1 MNSKLLI
8 HKAFTMCLMFVL
20 VATYSM
26 VALAND
32 GRTSGEIVVTG
43 NSAAET
49 AAVTVNGEP
58 VKSGR
63 TIFSSSTISTAEGA
77 GAIINLGMAGRI
89 ELAPNTTF
97 AVSFDDA
104 TISGNLTA
112 GSITV
117 LNAAKSVSVKTLS
130 GEAVRLNAGETASA
144 NSGSPAAPAA
154 ANSGNSNWWVFALIM
169 GGAVAGIV
177 LATQDGNENNFGSGA
192 GTVNVSPTR

>member
-8 HKAFTMCLMFVL
+8 HKAFTMCLTVVL

-26 VALAND
+26 VALASD
-32 GRTSGEIVVTG
+32 GKISGEIVVTG
-43 NSAAET
+43 TSASET

-63 TIFSSSTISTAEGA
+63 TIFSSSTISTPEGS
-77 GAIINLGMAGRI
+77 GAIINLGKAGRI

-97 AVSFDDA
+97 ALSFDDA
-104 TISGNLTA
+104 AISGNLAA

-130 GEAVRLNAGETASA
+130 GQAVQLNAGETASA
-144 NSGSPAAPAA
+144 NSGAPAAPAP
-154 ANSGNSNWWVFALIM
+154 ANSSNSNWWVYALIL

-177 LATQDGNENNFGSGA
+177 LATQDGNDNNFGGSATTG
-192 GTVNVSPTR
+192 VSPTR